1 MKNFFFNTLSK
12 YGKNIALID
21 ENENSYSYKDL
32 NLMVNEYSKSL
43 KNYNLAFLIAN
54 NTLGFIVS
62 YLSLLRSNVLVVLL
76 DRQIK
81 KENLIRLLNLYQPDI
96 IVRTSVDNLPIHN
109 LRCVKNEKNLGIY
122 LFNENKKIINKK
134 IAQLISTSGTTGS
147 EKFVKQSFE
156 ALDDN
161 IKKISNFLKISNE
174 DITITTMDP
183 HYTYALSIINT
194 HIYKG
199 ATILLNNSSF
209 FEKKF
214 WEKFKKYKINTF
226 GGVPFHYEILKRLR
240 FHEKDIKNLK
250 YITQAGGK
258 INDLVLDYFIA
269 TSEKKNF
276 KFIVM
281 YGQTEAISRISI
293 LDYKFLKKYKG
304 SVGKPLRGYKIWI
317 NKKNDLDPKKNG
329 GIIFSGKNIM
339 SGYSQNLKDLKK
351 IENIKKHDT
360 GDIGYINNKGFIF
373 ITGRKKRYI
382 KFYGHR
388 INLDDIEKM
397 INLKKTICAC
407 EEINNK
413 IYLFLLKDI
422 NSDFIFNKYLKNIF
436 YSKKNINF
444 FPIKEI
450 PKNRNNKIDYK
461 KLIKFLK

>member
-1 MKNFFFNTLSK
+1 MKNFFFNTLLK
-12 YGKNIALID
+12 YGQNIALID
-21 ENENSYSYKDL
+21 ENENSYSYKEL
-32 NLMVNEYSKSL
+32 NFLVNECSKTL

-54 NTLGFIVS
+54 NTLDFIVS

-76 DRQIK
+76 DRQIRK
-81 KENLIRLLNLYQPDI
+81 DDLIRLLNLYKPDI
-96 IVRTSVDNLPIHN
+96 IVRTSEDNLPIHN
-109 LRCVKNEKNLGIY
+109 LRCVKNKKNLGIY
-122 LFNENKKIINKK
+122 LFNKRKKIINKK

-147 EKFVKQSFE
+147 EKFVKQSFK

-174 DITITTMDP
+174 DNTITTMDP

-199 ATILLNNSSF
+199 ATVILNNSSF

-214 WEKFKKYKINTF
+214 WEKFEKYKINTF
-226 GGVPFHYEILKRLR
+226 GGVPFHYEMLKKLK
-240 FHEKDIKNLK
+240 FHEKKINHLK

-258 INDLVLDYFIA
+258 INDLVLDYFIDI
-269 TSEKKNF
+269 SEKKNF
-276 KFIVM
+276 KFFVM

-293 LDYKFLKKYKG
+293 LDYRFLKKYKG

-317 NKKNDLDPKKNG
+317 SKKNDLDQKKNG
-329 GIIFSGKNIM
+329 EIIFSGKNIM
-339 SGYSQNLKDLKK
+339 SGYSHNLKDLEK
-351 IENIKKHDT
+351 IEIIKKHNT
-360 GDIGYINNKGFIF
+360 GDIGYINNEGFIF

-388 INLDDIEKM
+388 INLDDIEKK
-397 INLKKTICAC
+397 INFRKTICAC

-422 NSDFIFNKYLKNIF
+422 NSDLIFKKYLRNVF

-444 FPIKEI
+444 FLVKEI
-450 PKNRNNKIDYK
+450 PKNNNNKIDYK

>member
-32 NLMVNEYSKSL
+32 NVMVNEYSKLL

-96 IVRTSVDNLPIHN
+96 IVRTSGDNLPIHN

-147 EKFVKQSFE
+147 EKFVKQSFK

-276 KFIVM
+276 KFFVM

-317 NKKNDLDPKKNG
+317 NKKNDLDQKKSG
-329 GIIFSGKNIM
+329 EIIFSGKNIM

-351 IENIKKHDT
+351 IENIKIHDT

-413 IYLFLLKDI
+413 IYFFLLKDI
-422 NSDFIFNKYLKNIF
+422 NLDFIFNKYLKNIF

-444 FPIKEI
+444 FLVKEI